1 VDSERGVGRPDRAL
15 ELGRSV
21 DRSTLPAGVQVA
33 LAIAMSGAR
42 LDLGE
47 TEAALNEL
55 EIAQLDPKTA
65 FSYSSELFAAY
76 AEVLEELGRTDE
88 ADVWNERASRADAAL
103 NGDIDETIEIVE
115 LDDEEFDEDDA
126 ETDAAETDAETG
138 EADNADVPDE
148 LETADHTIT
157 NTEDIASPD
166 DTADDEST
174 DEPESTDRAPRV
186 DEDPETTPVD

>member
-1 VDSERGVGRPDRAL
+1 
-15 ELGRSV
+15 
-21 DRSTLPAGVQVA
+21 VA

-55 EIAQLDPKTA
+55 EIPQLDPKTA

-115 LDDEEFDEDDA
+115 LDEEFDEDEEDDVDA
-126 ETDAAETDAETG
+126 ETFDAAAVDDDTDVPDEVESFETDPDDT
-138 EADNADVPDE
+138 ADVPDE
-148 LETADHTIT
+148 LETADTTIT
-157 NTEDIASPD
+157 DPEDIPS
-166 DTADDEST
+166 ADDAAT
-174 DEPESTDRAPRV
+174 DEPESTQPTDDAESV
-186 DEDPETTPVD
+186 DEAPEKTPVD